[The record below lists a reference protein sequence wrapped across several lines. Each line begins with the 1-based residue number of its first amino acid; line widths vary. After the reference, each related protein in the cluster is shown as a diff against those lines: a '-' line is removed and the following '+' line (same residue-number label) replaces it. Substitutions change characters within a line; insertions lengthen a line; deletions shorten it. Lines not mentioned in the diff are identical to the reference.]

1 MGIQINGQTDT
12 ISAID
17 GALTVSGADLPTVTN
32 LNATGIVTATGFV
45 GNLTGN
51 LNSSGV
57 STFADGPVLIG
68 SGTST
73 GTASQR
79 LQVTGGAYVSGSTGI
94 GTINPALRL
103 TVYDGVDTTFT
114 NCPVNLQIANS
125 GTIATGL
132 GAGINFSARYDS
144 NNLTTYATISG
155 IRENATNANSA
166 GALTFGVRDSGA
178 GTSIERARLTS
189 SGYLGIGTNNPTTEF
204 EVLGAGTVAS
214 FRGTGGSSFIG
225 IKDED
230 DGTIGFI
237 GVDGGSIKLQTSG
250 SSYADKIVVDS
261 SGRVTMPYQ
270 PAFQAYGDGSYTTYS
285 ANAEITKFTFTTY
298 NIGSHYNSTTCR
310 FTAPVAGV
318 YLFTATIITETDQS
332 GSLTFA
338 INGTDPNAQARM
350 YMTAERGRSNS
361 IILQLAVNDYVSL
374 FARDS
379 NLRIYGVTYSGFSG
393 VLLG

>member
-1 MGIQINGQTDT
+1 MTSKIVVNNIEADAG
-12 ISAID
+12 
-17 GALTVSGADLPTVTN
+17 VSTVTFGSN
-32 LNATGIVTATGFV
+32 IQ
-45 GNLTGN
+45 GNLIGNVTGTV
-51 LNSSGV
+51 NSSGIATFSSGLVV
-57 STFADGPVLIG
+57 SA
-68 SGTST
+68 
-73 GTASQR
+73 
-79 LQVTGGAYVSGSTGI
+79 GSTSAPSISPSGDSNTGI
-94 GTINPALRL
+94 FFPSP
-103 TVYDGVDTTFT
+103 D
-114 NCPVNLQIANS
+114 
-125 GTIATGL
+125 TIAFAEG
-132 GAGINFSARYDS
+132 GVEAARFD
-144 NNLTTYATISG
+144 
-155 IRENATNANSA
+155 
-166 GALTFGVRDSGA
+166 
-178 GTSIERARLTS
+178 S
-189 SGYLGIGTNNPTTEF
+189 SGRLGIGTNNPTTEF